1 MSKVKKEKKIEDSGV
16 FKFSKL
22 GGMGLPIGG
31 AYVSTLSAVGV
42 KYIPYSGNGMAVSST
57 NRYPQLL
64 AELAANTPTH
74 GGALQ
79 RKGKL
84 TYGQGFDL
92 ENLPDSLI
100 KFLLNVNKFNESA
113 NDILYKVGFD
123 LVYFGGISLK
133 VHWNYNKTISSIEHV
148 PFKYVRIGMPVDGEI
163 IEYVVSNDWQQTMV
177 RELRKEYIIKRFN
190 PDAIG
195 KVELVDGKPVTD
207 EQTMLNASQL
217 IYYKTYNPSA
227 DDFYPIPD
235 YIQALDSVFTE
246 MNVGI
251 TMNNQISNG
260 INGSYII
267 STDNDTILDDE
278 SKQTIIDML
287 NAFSAGAEN
296 AGGLLFLPANVKVQ
310 KLEALPFDI
319 YNSVNLETRQ
329 RIITSH
335 LIPAILLEFNFG
347 GGFNNRS
354 QELKTALDQF
364 QQTVIA
370 GYQQQIVRV
379 FNTILD
385 YVEKQPYDLQI
396 KPFELVYSDSDVNV
410 NKDVTVTEEVKDT
423 TAV

>member
-1 MSKVKKEKKIEDSGV
+1 MSEDKKENKQVHV
-16 FKFSKL
+16 FSRL
-22 GGMGLPIGG
+22 GGMGLPISGNY
-31 AYVSTLSAVGV
+31 ASTLSTIGAR
-42 KYIPYSGNGMAVSST
+42 YIPYSGNGLAVPSM

-74 GGALQ
+74 GAALQ

-84 TYGQGFDL
+84 TYGQGFDF
-92 ENLPDSLI
+92 EKLPKSLV

-123 LVYFGGISLK
+123 LVYFGGISIK
-133 VHWNYNKTISSIEHV
+133 VHWNYNKTIHSIEHV

-163 IEYVVSNDWQQTMV
+163 VEYVVSNDWQQNMSS
-177 RELRKEYIIKRFN
+177 ELRKEYVIKRFN

-195 KVELVDGKPVTD
+195 KATVIDDKPVAD
-207 EQTMLNASQL
+207 EITLMNATQL
-217 IYYKTYNPSA
+217 VYYKCYSPSA
-227 DDFYPIPD
+227 DDYYPVPD
-235 YIQALDSVFTE
+235 YVQGLDSIFTE
-246 MNVGI
+246 MNVGV

-278 SKQTIIDML
+278 SKQEIIDML

-319 YNSVNLETRQ
+319 YNSVNGETRQ

-354 QELKTALDQF
+354 QEMKTALEQF
-364 QQTVIA
+364 QQTIIA

-385 YVEKQPYDLQI
+385 YVVKEPYDLQI
-396 KPFELVYSDSDVNV
+396 KPFELVYSDTTINV
-410 NKDVTVTEEVKDT
+410 DKNITVKKDEVVDT